1 MVFAFAGVRAFRS
14 NQMKHCPT
22 CQRTFDDEKVF
33 CGGDGTRLVSDAPPA
48 YAEQQSVP
56 PQQQSAPPS
65 SWPSTP
71 AASPSHD
78 YQPPQPA
85 APQYQPAP
93 TPQPESQHAAP
104 AAHAGP
110 LERIRCEWCQAM
122 NEGTALSCRA
132 CGAPLDIKNLISES
146 GWREAPRIK
155 DMTEIHFGAS
165 TCQVEGEIVP
175 VAEINLGPGDSI
187 FFEHHVMLWK
197 DDRTPMSVMPLQGG
211 IKRALAGMPFIISV
225 AHGPGRIAFSRDA
238 TGELVVMPLHPGV
251 ELDVREHAFLP
262 ASHHISY
269 SYIRIKG
276 LRNILFGGQGMFMD
290 RFVTGNEPGLLLMHG
305 YGNVF
310 ERYLQAGES
319 IMVEPGAFLY
329 KDASVTMNVETQK
342 LTSGFFGGTGMNLAR
357 MIGPGR
363 VGIQSMYVHHHT
375 D

>member
-1 MVFAFAGVRAFRS
+1 
-14 NQMKHCPT
+14 MKHCPT

-33 CGGDGTRLVSDAPPA
+33 CGSDGTRLISDAPA
-48 YAEQQSVP
+48 
-56 PQQQSAPPS
+56 APPY
-65 SWPSTP
+65 
-71 AASPSHD
+71 D
-78 YQPPQPA
+78 YQSS
-85 APQYQPAP
+85 QPAP
-93 TPQPESQHAAP
+93 TPAPQYTEAPPPQQHAEPPRAATP
-104 AAHAGP
+104 AHAGP

-132 CGAPLDIKNLISES
+132 CGAPLDIKNLVSES

-155 DMTEIHFGAS
+155 DMTEIHFGMS

-175 VAEINLGPGDSI
+175 VAEINLGPGDAV

-197 DDRTPMSVMPLQGG
+197 DDRTPMSVMPIQGG

-225 AHGPGRIAFSRDA
+225 AQGPGRIAFSRDA

-251 ELDVREHAFLP
+251 ELDVREHAFLL

-269 SYIRIKG
+269 SYVRIKG

-290 RFVTGNEPGLLLMHG
+290 RFVTGGEPGLLLLHG

-357 MIGPGR
+357 MTGPGR